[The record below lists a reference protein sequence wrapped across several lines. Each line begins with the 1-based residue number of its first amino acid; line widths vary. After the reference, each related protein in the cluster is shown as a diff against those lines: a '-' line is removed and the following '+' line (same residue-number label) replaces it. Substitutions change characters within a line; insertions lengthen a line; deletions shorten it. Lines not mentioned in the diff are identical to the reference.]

1 MSERCRAELAEL
13 LAAPP
18 DRELVEHAAG
28 CDRCASLIDEA
39 ETLRARFASLRAS
52 SAARVESIDLGPR
65 VLAAL
70 DAEPAPRRRWL
81 LIPATALVAAALL
94 WLLWPRGERVE
105 VSATEP
111 VTAIGDGEPR
121 RLQGDR
127 IAVTT
132 PVRLIASARGG
143 ATIDGGAGSIRLW
156 PGGRLDV
163 ETPSRLGALAGGASI
178 TAREVLALSTG
189 AVEIRGRGRFEIET
203 RRQGAPMTLTRN
215 HKIGAAVVV
224 AAVVTAGWITIETR
238 RGKERIDAPGAAV
251 VDDSG
256 ALTRLLPPNWRAGL
270 GNAAAATDP
279 GDASGDVPV
288 SGAYWDEGEKRIVFA
303 LAGEVVDGA
312 TGAPIE
318 TFDVEARAI
327 EDKGFGSAGE
337 VKRSFSDRAGGD
349 FELNNLGLGIW
360 LVTVRASD
368 YAPSTQRVDLSDL
381 GANPVLLFPLTGGA
395 RITGQVIDWRGQPVE
410 GARVGQPECLE
421 RTDPKCPVVE
431 SDGDGRFDLPAL
443 PEEQTFA
450 LRAEHPKYGFA
461 ESKNLRSEPGET
473 RHVVIQLS
481 GVVRVFGRV
490 SRGDA
495 AAPVAGA
502 RVMSDDGAVSATTG
516 AGGDYEMLVPLGE
529 RPQVFV
535 TEDPARPGKP
545 IKIASYPENRSSRE
559 VRWVEAETHVGEIEI
574 DFQLQMESA
583 AIAGRVT
590 DERGRPIAGARLGFT
605 NAAGWK
611 RRGHDTFPTEAVT
624 GADGRYRLDDVPA
637 HAGYVVFLMGDSGPE
652 TQLGYVSVPD
662 EIEVRADFA
671 LGRGAIR
678 GRFVSKAGEPFA
690 VPVCP
695 ILGARSRAN
704 VFHISRCPGDDR
716 FEFIGLPPGRYR
728 LENANPQANRP
739 FEVGSADVEVGPGEV
754 VEGIE
759 IVASG
764 QQAFTWRLRILDE
777 QGRFITGAFSRYRFG
792 GTNFTSSLET
802 GVDGIT
808 EITLSEALESLFIDA
823 PGFVSARLE
832 LGSLDRNEVV
842 EVRLARASR

>member
-1 MSERCRAELAEL
+1 MTEL

-18 DRELVEHAAG
+18 DQALREHAAG
-28 CDRCASLIDEA
+28 CPRCAARIDEA
-39 ETLRARFASLRAS
+39 AGLRAQLASLRES
-52 SAARVESIDLGPR
+52 SAARVQGIDLAPR
-65 VLAAL
+65 VLASLA
-70 DAEPAPRRRWL
+70 APPEAPRRRWL
-81 LIPATALVAAALL
+81 LAPLVAAALL
-94 WLLWPRGERVE
+94 LGWWLWPRGDRVE

-121 RLQGDR
+121 QLRGER
-127 IAVTT
+127 IAIAT

-143 ATIDGGAGSIRLW
+143 ATVAGGAAAIRLW
-156 PGGRLDV
+156 PDSRLDV
-163 ETPSRLGALAGGASI
+163 ETPARLGGLAGGVSI
-178 TAREVLALSTG
+178 AARDVLTLFTNTVA
-189 AVEIRGRGRFEIET
+189 IRGRGRFEIET

-215 HKIGAAVVV
+215 HKIGVAVVV
-224 AAVVTAGWITIETR
+224 AVVVTAGWITIESR
-238 RGKERIDAPGAAV
+238 RGTERIDAPGAAV

-256 ALTRLLPPNWRAGL
+256 AVTRLLPPDWKVGSGRLAAGV
-270 GNAAAATDP
+270 APEP
-279 GDASGDVPV
+279 GDGTGQGPV
-288 SGAYWDEGEKRIVFA
+288 SGAYWDESSKRIIFA
-303 LAGEVVDGA
+303 LTGEVVDA
-312 TGAPIE
+312 ASGAPIE
-318 TFDVEARAI
+318 AFDVEARAL
-327 EDKGFGSAGE
+327 ESKGFGAVSE

-349 FELNNLGLGIW
+349 FELNNVGLGIW
-360 LVTVRASD
+360 QVTVRAAD

-421 RTDPKCPVVE
+421 RSDPKCSVVE

-443 PEEQTFA
+443 PEDETFA
-450 LRAEHPKYGFA
+450 LRAEHPRYGFA
-461 ESKNLRSEPGET
+461 ESKNLRQDPGET

-481 GVVRVFGRV
+481 GVLRVFGRV

-502 RVMSDDGAVSATTG
+502 IITSDDGVVSATTDA
-516 AGGDYEMLVPLGE
+516 AGEYEMFVPLGE

-535 TEDPARPGKP
+535 TGDPARRGEP
-545 IKIASYPENRSSRE
+545 IKIASYPNNRSSRE
-559 VRWVEAETHVGEIEI
+559 VRWVEADTHVGELEI

-590 DERGRPIAGARLGFT
+590 DERGQPIAGARLRFT

-611 RRGHDTFPTEAVT
+611 RRGHETFPTEAVT
-624 GADGRYRLDDVPA
+624 GAGGRYRLNDVPA
-637 HAGYVVFLMGDSGPE
+637 HAGYVVHLVAESGPA
-652 TQLGYVSVPD
+652 TQLGYVSVPA

-671 LGRGAIR
+671 LGSGAIR
-678 GRFVSKAGEPFA
+678 GGFVSKAGEPFA

-704 VFHISRCPGDDR
+704 VFHISRCPGADR
-716 FEFIGLPPGRYR
+716 FEFAGLPPGRYR
-728 LENANPQANRP
+728 LENANPQADRP
-739 FEVGSADVEVGPGEV
+739 FEIGSADVEVGPGEV

-764 QQAFTWRLRILDE
+764 QQAWTWRLRILDE
-777 QGRFITGAFSRYRFG
+777 QGRFITGAFSRYRFE

-808 EITLSEALESLFIDA
+808 EITLSEALENLFIDA
-823 PGFVSARLE
+823 PGYQAVRLE
-832 LGSLDRNEVV
+832 LGKLDRSEVI
-842 EVRLARASR
+842 EVRMARVR